1 MRSERNSLS
10 FIFLTAVVKLYH
22 ICQKA
27 LSHIWK
33 SFTTIVKKLEYNEK
47 QGRRITI
54 IFYWNQ
60 FYYKEDSILHQV
72 VLPGNQNSIL
82 PFFFS

>member
-1 MRSERNSLS
+1 MRQPC
-10 FIFLTAVVKLYH
+10 LTAVVKLYH

-47 QGRRITI
+47 KFLYPYIRI
-54 IFYWNQ
+54 
-60 FYYKEDSILHQV
+60 L
-72 VLPGNQNSIL
+72 
-82 PFFFS
+82 